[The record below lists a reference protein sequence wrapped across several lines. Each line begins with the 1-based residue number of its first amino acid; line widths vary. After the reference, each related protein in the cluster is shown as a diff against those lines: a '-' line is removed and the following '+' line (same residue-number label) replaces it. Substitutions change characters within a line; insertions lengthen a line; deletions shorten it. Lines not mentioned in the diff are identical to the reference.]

1 MVGVCRAPL
10 TWRFKCR
17 WSTPIHAIGPLR
29 LTFVTAI
36 FMLPAAYPV
45 TTVVGA
51 PLAFGLVV
59 CPVLL
64 SWFAWSRH
72 WFGGPM
78 PDVLNSDVS
87 GGKSI
92 VCQAGAVVQQ
102 VLIHSCSLQ
111 IVKVKGWIS
120 DPPRTT
126 S

>member
-1 MVGVCRAPL
+1 
-10 TWRFKCR
+10 
-17 WSTPIHAIGPLR
+17 
-29 LTFVTAI
+29 
-36 FMLPAAYPV
+36 MLPAAYPV

-51 PLAFGLVV
+51 SLAFGLVV

-72 WFGGPM
+72 WFSGPM
-78 PDVLNSDVS
+78 PDVFNSNVS

-102 VLIHSCSLQ
+102 VLIHSRSLQ
-111 IVKVKGWIS
+111 IVKVKGWIL

>member
-1 MVGVCRAPL
+1 M
-10 TWRFKCR
+10 TWAGEEACWLCGWRVQGTSDVAVQVQ
-17 WSTPIHAIGPLR
+17 WSTAIHAIGALW

-72 WFGGPM
+72 WFSGPM
-78 PDVLNSDVS
+78 PDVFNSDVS
-87 GGKSI
+87 GSKSI
-92 VCQAGAVVQQ
+92 VCQAGVVVQQ
-102 VLIHSCSLQ
+102 VLIHSCSL
-111 IVKVKGWIS
+111 
-120 DPPRTT
+120 
-126 S
+126 